1 VRLSHRVHTPATTAQ
16 VWDLLSVPAAWPQF
30 LLLVRR
36 VRGTDGPAVTGQRLL
51 GVTRFASVGIPV
63 DVLEAVHERRLSL
76 LVHTAPGLRERVTY
90 YVTPALRGGCDVE
103 VSVSVEGPFAISATV
118 PVFLTTAFSTR
129 LLAALAAR
137 EARTAQGAA

>member
-1 VRLSHRVHTPATTAQ
+1 MRLSHRVHTPASTAQ
-16 VWDLLSVPAAWPQF
+16 VWELLSVPTAWPQF

-51 GVTRFASVGIPV
+51 GMTRFASVGIPV
-63 DVLEAVHERRLSL
+63 DVVEAVHERRLSL

-90 YVTPALRGGCDVE
+90 YVTPAVRGGCDVE
-103 VSVSVEGPFAISATV
+103 VSVSVAGPFAITAPS
-118 PVFLTTAFSTR
+118 PVFLAPALSTR

-137 EARTAQGAA
+137 GARTARGAA